1 MREASDSIAIE
12 ITAAAQSANSAING
26 LQQTLGK
33 YNTAIANGSK
43 NAKNFSNSLATLA
56 LKSTVVIY
64 VLRRI
69 VNVLG
74 GLFKANGDYIEAVNL
89 FRVTMGDAASEAM
102 KYADEVERLVGINKQ
117 DWFENQGSFQQ
128 LIVGFGIGAD
138 KASIMSKNLT
148 QLGYDLSSVFNTDV
162 ETAMQKLQSGMA
174 GMVKGLRSYGIET
187 SVAALEEYALSKGIT
202 QSVMSMSMA
211 EKTLLR
217 YNLIMERSI
226 NIQGDMA
233 RTLVS
238 PSNALRILGAQWD
251 VAKRQMGAIVSVI
264 ATQVIPVFQAIVQ
277 IISQA
282 AAAIAAFFGYN
293 INDYL
298 ADLSGLGSNEWGAGA
313 EDVEDALAGGAGS
326 AKKIKDYMMGF
337 DELNVIKPEEPTGG
351 VGVGGVG
358 GGGFDIELYDNA
370 NWLDGLTERTDELI
384 GKIKELLPVVTA
396 VGTGLLAWNII
407 RSLSKVSLINTTFLG
422 ALKIAAAIALIAG
435 GIIAV
440 VQGIK
445 SWIENGELLNKDAQ
459 KLALGFLAIG
469 AGIAILTGSWIPL
482 AIGAVVALVAIVIG
496 YWDEIK
502 AFFAGIWNG
511 IVEIW
516 NTAAAWFHDNVA
528 QPIID
533 FFAPAVEF
541 ISQLFTGC
549 WIIIQAVWQVVST
562 WFNENVITPLV
573 NFFSPIIKTISG
585 VFTAIWNTIK
595 VVWGAVAN
603 WFNNTVIEPLKKNF
617 SAAWTFISDT
627 FSTVFKGIANFAIG
641 IFNGVITAIEGFLNF
656 TIRAINSF
664 LSGFNSLVQGAASII
679 GTSWGGI
686 TLLSEVSLSRIPA
699 FANGGF
705 PEDGAFF
712 ANSGELVGQFSNGK
726 TAVANNDQIIAGIQQ
741 GVYAAVV
748 SAMSETNGNGDYD
761 FNIYISGKQV
771 EAEVEKVKKERG
783 ATILSGGVAYA
794 Y

>member
-1 MREASDSIAIE
+1 M
-12 ITAAAQSANSAING
+12 
-26 LQQTLGK
+26 
-33 YNTAIANGSK
+33 
-43 NAKNFSNSLATLA
+43 
-56 LKSTVVIY
+56 
-64 VLRRI
+64 
-69 VNVLG
+69 
-74 GLFKANGDYIEAVNL
+74 
-89 FRVTMGDAASEAM
+89 
-102 KYADEVERLVGINKQ
+102 
-117 DWFENQGSFQQ
+117 
-128 LIVGFGIGAD
+128 
-138 KASIMSKNLT
+138 
-148 QLGYDLSSVFNTDV
+148 
-162 ETAMQKLQSGMA
+162 
-174 GMVKGLRSYGIET
+174 
-187 SVAALEEYALSKGIT
+187 
-202 QSVMSMSMA
+202 
-211 EKTLLR
+211 
-217 YNLIMERSI
+217 
-226 NIQGDMA
+226 
-233 RTLVS
+233 
-238 PSNALRILGAQWD
+238 
-251 VAKRQMGAIVSVI
+251 
-264 ATQVIPVFQAIVQ
+264 
-277 IISQA
+277 
-282 AAAIAAFFGYN
+282 
-293 INDYL
+293 
-298 ADLSGLGSNEWGAGA
+298 
-313 EDVEDALAGGAGS
+313 
-326 AKKIKDYMMGF
+326 
-337 DELNVIKPEEPTGG
+337 
-351 VGVGGVG
+351 
-358 GGGFDIELYDNA
+358 
-370 NWLDGLTERTDELI
+370 
-384 GKIKELLPVVTA
+384 
-396 VGTGLLAWNII
+396 
-407 RSLSKVSLINTTFLG
+407 
-422 ALKIAAAIALIAG
+422 IAG

-502 AFFAGIWNG
+502 AFFAGIWDG

-627 FSTVFKGIANFAIG
+627 FSKVFKGIANFAIG

-748 SAMSETNGNGDYD
+748 SAMSETSGNGEYD
-761 FNIYISGKQV
+761 LQYLHKRKARWKAGS
-771 EAEVEKVKKERG
+771 
-783 ATILSGGVAYA
+783 
-794 Y
+794 